1 MRKYKKIKIISQLL
15 FCVFLFPS
23 GQSNARQIL
32 RDSLK
37 KSEEFIFDK
46 APFISCHASTIA
58 ETPGGL
64 VAAWFG
70 GSYEGNKDVEI
81 WLSRKVGKKWSAP
94 VSVANGI
101 QHKNRRYACYNPVL
115 FQVPN
120 GPLLLFYKVGPDI
133 KAWWGMLSKSFDN
146 GKTWSEAQRLPQH
159 ILGPIKNKPLMLA
172 DGTLIC
178 PSSTEDNGWRIQFEI
193 TRDLGKT
200 WEITEPVNR
209 FNVIQPSILS
219 YADGRLQSLS
229 RSKENRIVS
238 GWSNDKGQTWEDL
251 EITNIPNPN
260 SGTDAVT
267 LKNGLQLL
275 VYNHSVRGKGQ
286 WSGPRFPLA
295 IALSKDG
302 IDWKALEIIEDK
314 PGEYSYPA
322 VIQSNDGLVHITYS
336 CKTGKIIK
344 GLAGGSTYENE
355 HIKHVTVDISKIDF
369 NGLKSITG
377 NNWPE

>member
-1 MRKYKKIKIISQLL
+1 MRKEQKVQVISQVLILIILL
-15 FCVFLFPS
+15 VS
-23 GQSNARQIL
+23 GQANGRQTL

-37 KSEEFIFDK
+37 KSEEFIFND
-46 APFISCHASTIA
+46 APFNSCHASTIA
-58 ETPGGL
+58 ETPAGL

-81 WLSRKVGKKWSAP
+81 WLSRKVAGKWSAP

-101 QHKNRRYACYNPVL
+101 QHKTRRYACYNPVL

-133 KAWWGMLSKSFDN
+133 KAWWGMLSRSFDN
-146 GKTWSEAQRLPQH
+146 GKTWSEPQRLPQH
-159 ILGPIKNKPLMLA
+159 ILGPIKNKPLLLA

-209 FNVIQPSILS
+209 FNVIQPSILT

-238 GWSNDKGQTWEDL
+238 GWSNDKGKTWEDL
-251 EITNIPNPN
+251 EMTNVPNPN

-267 LKNGLQLL
+267 LKNGMQLL
-275 VYNHSVRGKGQ
+275 VYNHSVRAKGQ

-302 IDWKALEIIEDK
+302 ITWKALEIIEDE

-322 VIQSNDGLVHITYS
+322 VIQTNDGLVHITYS
-336 CKTGKIIK
+336 CKTGDIIK
-344 GLAGGSTYENE
+344 GQTGGSIYENE
-355 HIKHVTVDISKIDF
+355 HIKHVTVDVSKINF
-369 NGLKSITG
+369 NSLKDITG